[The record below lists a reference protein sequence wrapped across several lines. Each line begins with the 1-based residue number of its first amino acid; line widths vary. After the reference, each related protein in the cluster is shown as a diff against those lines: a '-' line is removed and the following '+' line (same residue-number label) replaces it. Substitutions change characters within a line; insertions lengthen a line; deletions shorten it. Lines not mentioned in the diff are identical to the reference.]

1 MAHPTEPAPDRAATG
16 TDAAHAGRIAWISIA
31 PVKSMALQALTE
43 AEIGAR
49 GIAGDR
55 RFVVLDGAGR
65 LCNGVRLGRLAAIH
79 PTVAPDGTHLALRFP
94 DGTRVEGDVVRTE
107 RLAVDFY
114 GATRTLHGLS
124 GPFDAALSAWAGM
137 PLRLVEADR
146 PGEALDRLPKGGHVT
161 IVSARGLAEV
171 ALAGGLDDPLDQRRF
186 RLTLGV
192 EGAPAWAED
201 GWVGRPLHVGAA
213 TIRPGGDVGRCAVTT
228 CDPDTGEPDADTLR
242 WLRAIRGHRATGE
255 RLPFGVYARVATP
268 GRVRLGDPVIVGAAG
283 RSAG

>member
-1 MAHPTEPAPDRAATG
+1 MTT
-16 TDAAHAGRIAWISIA
+16 TAGRIAWISVA
-31 PVKSMALQALTE
+31 PVKSMALQALAE
-43 AEIGAR
+43 AEIGPR

-55 RFVVLDGAGR
+55 RFVVLDGGGR
-65 LCNGVRLGRLAAIH
+65 LCNGVRFGRLASIR
-79 PTVAPDGTHLALRFP
+79 PEVAPDGTHLALRFP
-94 DGTRVEGDVVRTE
+94 DGTVAAGPVIRTE
-107 RLAVDFY
+107 PRTVEFY
-114 GATRTLHGLS
+114 GAARAFHDLD

-146 PGEALDRLPKGGHVT
+146 PGEALDRMPKGGHIT

-201 GWVGRPLHVGAA
+201 GWVGRTLQVGAA
-213 TIRPGGDVGRCAVTT
+213 AIRPGGDVGRCAVTT

-255 RLPFGVYARVATP
+255 RLPFGVYARVVTP
-268 GRVRLGDPVIVGAAG
+268 GTVRLGDAVTVAD
-283 RSAG
+283 